1 MRIIGER
8 IVLRDEPQETD
19 NRDFFRWRNLE
30 EWEYYDEPWTP
41 PRDPISWEEWERR
54 RLEQLACEL
63 KLRNTTFT
71 GLIPY
76 DRMPAVYDAHDIYL
90 TATDIDNMPCSITE
104 CFAAGLPVVTTNA
117 GGVPYIVRHEETGLM
132 VERDDHEALAAN
144 AIRLLEDLELAAAI
158 ARRAREE
165 CEQYAWPQIKGQW
178 LAVYRALALSD
189 VSDEYEAA
197 MRLFPV
203 R

>member
-1 MRIIGER
+1 M
-8 IVLRDEPQETD
+8 
-19 NRDFFRWRNLE
+19 
-30 EWEYYDEPWTP
+30 
-41 PRDPISWEEWERR
+41 
-54 RLEQLACEL
+54 A
-63 KLRNTTFT
+63 
-71 GLIPY
+71 
-76 DRMPAVYDAHDIYL
+76 AVYDAHDIYL

-178 LAVYRALALSD
+178 LAVYRALARDS
-189 VSDEYEAA
+189 
-197 MRLFPV
+197 
-203 R
+203 